1 MKSFFGIL
9 AVLVIGLF
17 GYVVEPGLRHALTGL
32 NPESRPVSS
41 KIAETITPSAQVAP
55 PAQASYDYSKLQ
67 PSQFPEKVVL
77 KSPASATAPGELD
90 ALALPTGTKVKPV
103 RIEENTLVFSVLGTA
118 EGRVLVA
125 QTSLVEQLIAQPPP
139 AATTPPVETT
149 PVVVPTPS
157 LQPEVLPAG
166 DPAPVTPADPAP
178 VTPADPAPVTPA
190 DPTSATDAVASAG
203 NLLDPEIVKIMQEN
217 IRSGRIKEFTFDQVT
232 AWTAGKEEEVD
243 NQKYQTGISSYK
255 AETIFGMKNIQAKA
269 LIQNGKVIKWIW
281 PTSGLEIQ

>member
-1 MKSFFGIL
+1 MKLFFGIL

-32 NPESRPVSS
+32 NHESRPESL
-41 KIAETITPSAQVAP
+41 KIAETIAPSALVAP
-55 PAQASYDYSKLQ
+55 PVRASYDYSKLQ

-90 ALALPTGTKVKPV
+90 ALALPAGTKVKPV
-103 RIEENTLVFSVLGTA
+103 RIEGNTLVFSVLGTA
-118 EGRVLVA
+118 EGRILVA
-125 QTSLVEQLIAQPPP
+125 QTSLVEQLIAQPPH
-139 AATTPPVETT
+139 AANTPPVENP

-157 LQPEVLPAG
+157 LQPEALPAG
-166 DPAPVTPADPAP
+166 DPAPVLPPDPAP
-178 VTPADPAPVTPA
+178 AADSAPAVDPAPATTA
-190 DPTSATDAVASAG
+190 DPVVSAG
-203 NLLDPEIVKIMQEN
+203 SLLDPEIVKIMQEN
-217 IRSGRIKEFTFDQVT
+217 IRSGQIKEFTFDQVT
-232 AWTAGKEEEVD
+232 AWQAGKEEEID

-269 LIQNGKVIKWIW
+269 LIQNGKVVRWIW